1 LLCSPKVLAL
11 DLGSLVFFLDFEHHA
26 DLVAGEEHFLYVYL
40 VGGGQTQKNE
50 EQT

>member
-11 DLGSLVFFLDFEHHA
+11 DLKSLVFFLDFEHLA
-26 DLVAGEEHFLYVYL
+26 NLVTGEEHCLYAYL
-40 VGGGQTQKNE
+40 VGGGRTQNNE